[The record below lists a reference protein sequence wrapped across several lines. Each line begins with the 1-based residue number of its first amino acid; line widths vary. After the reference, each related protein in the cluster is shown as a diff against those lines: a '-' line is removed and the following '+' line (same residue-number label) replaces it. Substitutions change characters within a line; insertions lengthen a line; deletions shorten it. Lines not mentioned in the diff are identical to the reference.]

1 MSLDL
6 QQPLQKNN
14 SPFCIEVLDS
24 KIFIP
29 YKYILISRD
38 NIRMQKSLCIP
49 PEETDKP
56 KQPEV
61 WFISNKF
68 SILFE
73 EWSIY
78 LLSADPPSDFLTIS
92 FAFWRWYGLPSLTT
106 QTGPT
111 QSSGHHN
118 ETAKFGNLQKTEAK
132 TLVLIKLELYTKDMI
147 GSWVGG

>member
-6 QQPLQKNN
+6 QQPFQTNDL
-14 SPFCIEVLDS
+14 PFCIEMLDS

-61 WFISNKF
+61 WFLSNKF

-78 LLSADPPSDFLTIS
+78 LLTLHQIFLPFRLLFGADMDCLLWPLKLVPLSRPAIIMK
-92 FAFWRWYGLPSLTT
+92 
-106 QTGPT
+106 Q
-111 QSSGHHN
+111 Q
-118 ETAKFGNLQKTEAK
+118 NLEIFRKLKPQ

-147 GSWVGG
+147 GNWVGG